1 MYRFIHNH
9 ILENNMKRTFL
20 FIIILTALSVYSCSD
35 NSSDTTDEYYTEE
48 YGFEDGTYCAQVE
61 YYNPNTGTRSEY
73 TLNVDVESNELVVI
87 HWTNGGW
94 LDEDHFDPTEFD
106 SNGYCEFTSD
116 KGYEYT
122 VSINGPECPFTD
134 ESSLQDKIE
143 EDEAALI
150 CTRCGDEKDEYEEY
164 CSNCEDEIKNTCS
177 ECGTYEYGV
186 NGGLCWD
193 CQNE

>member
-1 MYRFIHNH
+1 
-9 ILENNMKRTFL
+9 MKRVFL
-20 FIIILTALSVYSCSD
+20 HIIILIPIFIHSCS
-35 NSSDTTDEYYTEE
+35 NISDDPTDEYYTDE
-48 YGFEDGTYCAQVE
+48 YGYEDGTYCALVE

-73 TLNVDVESNELVVI
+73 TLNVDVESNELVLI

-94 LDEDHFDPTEFD
+94 LDEDHFDPTELD

-122 VSINGPECPFTD
+122 VSITGTECAFTD
-134 ESSLQDKIE
+134 EDSLLDDIE
-143 EDEAALI
+143 EDQAAI
-150 CTRCGDEKDEYEEY
+150 TCPRCGDEKDEYDDY
-164 CSNCEDEIKNTCS
+164 CYSCDDEVENTCS
-177 ECGTYEYGV
+177 ECGGYEYGV